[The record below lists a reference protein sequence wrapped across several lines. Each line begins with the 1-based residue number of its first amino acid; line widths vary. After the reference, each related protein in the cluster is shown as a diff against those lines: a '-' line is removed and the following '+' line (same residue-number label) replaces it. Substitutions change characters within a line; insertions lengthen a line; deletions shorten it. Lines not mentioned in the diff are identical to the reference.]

1 MWKEIRARVFF
12 YAAVYIG
19 GIGLFLLLA
28 YKLGWWSMLFT
39 P

>member
-1 MWKEIRARVFF
+1 MWRQIRARVFF

-19 GIGLFLLLA
+19 GTALFVALAHYLGL
-28 YKLGWWSMLFT
+28 WRVLF